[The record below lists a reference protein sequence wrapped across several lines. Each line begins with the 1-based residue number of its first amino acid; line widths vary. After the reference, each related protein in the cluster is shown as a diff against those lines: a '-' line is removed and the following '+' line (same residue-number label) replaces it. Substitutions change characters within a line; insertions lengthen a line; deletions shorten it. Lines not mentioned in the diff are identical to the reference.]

1 MWQLCFYGP
10 KTEDDMVYLALTPRG
25 LREILDSSEATKTSV
40 WCSADALSEAEF
52 KKLERGNVTRF
63 TYSLTDAEQATIQS
77 ALATIEE
84 HHPGERVWIESTV
97 FGA

>member
-1 MWQLCFYGP
+1 
-10 KTEDDMVYLALTPRG
+10 MVYLALTPRG
-25 LREILDSSEATKTSV
+25 LREILDALEATKTPV

-52 KKLERGNVTRF
+52 AKLDRSNVTRF
-63 TYSLTDAEQATIQS
+63 TYSFTDADQATIQG

>member
-1 MWQLCFYGP
+1 MRQLYFNGP
-10 KTEDDMVYLALTPRG
+10 KTEDDMIYLALTPRG
-25 LREILDSSEATKTSV
+25 LREILDSSEATKTPV
-40 WCSADALSEAEF
+40 WCSADALSDAEF
-52 KKLERGNVTRF
+52 EKLERCNVTRF
-63 TYSLTDAEQATIQS
+63 TYSLTDVEQATSQG